1 MLVRELTDEG
11 NCIVKIELSPE
22 QVESLRSD
30 GINCGKKYFNLD
42 EDYGDFDSGEYYFIA
57 ANGKDCALCFFP
69 LADSFEEVIDKY
81 LLDILFTLSRNKK
94 VFKEETFEILNEYL
108 LMLYE
113 TMEVRGLYPDLLM
126 NGVYELVM
134 RELDV
139 DYKKPVMADYVD
151 FIRTHD
157 LAFRLM
163 DKIN

>member
-1 MLVRELTDEG
+1 
-11 NCIVKIELSPE
+11 
-22 QVESLRSD
+22 
-30 GINCGKKYFNLD
+30 
-42 EDYGDFDSGEYYFIA
+42 
-57 ANGKDCALCFFP
+57 
-69 LADSFEEVIDKY
+69 
-81 LLDILFTLSRNKK
+81 
-94 VFKEETFEILNEYL
+94 
-108 LMLYE
+108 MLYE

-163 DKIN
+163 D

>member
-1 MLVRELTDEG
+1 
-11 NCIVKIELSPE
+11 
-22 QVESLRSD
+22 
-30 GINCGKKYFNLD
+30 
-42 EDYGDFDSGEYYFIA
+42 
-57 ANGKDCALCFFP
+57 
-69 LADSFEEVIDKY
+69 
-81 LLDILFTLSRNKK
+81 
-94 VFKEETFEILNEYL
+94 
-108 LMLYE
+108 MLYE

>member
-22 QVESLRSD
+22 QVESLRAD

-42 EDYGDFDSGEYYFIA
+42 EAYGDFDSGEYYFIA

-113 TMEVRGLYPDLLM
+113 TMEVRGLYPVLLM

-134 RELDV
+134 RELAV